1 MTTPNAQ
8 TSVDVAGM
16 TAAQS
21 NFQSALDQVNTAY
34 TDMTEQQSTLAANW
48 TGETS
53 STFGQALASWLE
65 DMSVVQSNL
74 STILEALSSNTGVYA
89 NTNEQSTQM
98 ANSFKTG
105 MSGVQGLGF

>member
-1 MTTPNAQ
+1 MTTPNAS

-16 TAAQS
+16 TSAQS

-34 TDMTEQQSTLAANW
+34 TDMTEQQSTLTANW

-53 STFGQALASWLE
+53 SMFGQALSQWLE
-65 DMSVVQSNL
+65 DMNVVQTNL
-74 STILEALSSNTGVYA
+74 SSILEALSQNTGVYA
-89 NTNEQSTQM
+89 NTNEQSSQM
-98 ANSFKTG
+98 ANSFKSG